1 MAVATGPFSCGLVS
15 QLGNAGAIAAIARP
29 HHGPNRD
36 RIGCEPLND
45 PLRAGG
51 SRSPTFGA
59 ARQ

>member
-36 RIGCEPLND
+36 RIGCKPHA
-45 PLRAGG
+45 PSGG
-51 SRSPTFGA
+51 QPFPRGWGCL
-59 ARQ
+59 Q